1 LKIGCVNRAFFS
13 GREYADDTAKGG
25 GFLEEWQKVND
36 EPSARIYNQGCGI
49 VEAFWSLY
57 MRTIVRRF
65 ILPL

>member
-1 LKIGCVNRAFFS
+1 MEIGCDNWAFFS
-13 GREYADDTAKGG
+13 GREHADDTAKGG

-36 EPSARIYNQGCGI
+36 ESSARMHNQGCGI

-65 ILPL
+65 IFPL